1 MGKIRLAII
10 PPPFNQRSA
19 TFYRL
24 PIVKKREEP
33 SAGGNASV

>member
-1 MGKIRLAII
+1 MGKIRLSII

-24 PIVKKREEP
+24 PIVKKREDP

>member
-10 PPPFNQRSA
+10 PPPFNQWSA
-19 TFYRL
+19 TIYRL

>member
-1 MGKIRLAII
+1 MGKIRLSII